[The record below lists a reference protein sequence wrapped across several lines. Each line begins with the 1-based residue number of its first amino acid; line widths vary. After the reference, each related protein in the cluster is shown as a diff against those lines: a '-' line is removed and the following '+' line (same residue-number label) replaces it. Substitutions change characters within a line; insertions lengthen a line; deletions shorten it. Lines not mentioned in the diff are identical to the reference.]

1 MLPNSPST
9 RGEDHNE
16 VKAWLD
22 AKSILLAEDQF
33 LIAMDT
39 EHGLLERGAADVRV
53 VPSIRDALR
62 LLTDFRPDAAVLDF
76 SLADGPAIAVAEALT
91 ALQVPFVFATGHGDN
106 GAIPAPYRHV
116 PIVRKPYSVEDLVTN
131 LNAVLRRPV

>member
-9 RGEDHNE
+9 RGEDHTE
-16 VKAWLD
+16 VKASLD

-39 EHGLLERGAADVRV
+39 EQGLLERGAADVRV

-76 SLADGPAIAVAEALT
+76 SLADGTASEVAAALT
-91 ALQVPFVFATGHGDN
+91 ALQVPFVFATGYGDKI
-106 GAIPAPYRHV
+106 AIPAAYRHV

-131 LNAVLRRPV
+131 LNAVVRRPV

>member
-1 MLPNSPST
+1 M
-9 RGEDHNE
+9 
-16 VKAWLD
+16 KASLD

-39 EHGLLERGAADVRV
+39 EQALLERGAADVRV

-76 SLADGPAIAVAEALT
+76 SLADGTASEVAAALT
-91 ALQVPFVFATGHGDN
+91 ALQVPFVFATGYGDKI
-106 GAIPAPYRHV
+106 AIPEAYRHV

-131 LNAVLRRPV
+131 LNAVVRRPV